1 MLPTDSGKAVI
12 AAIDHGLS
20 HGMYE
25 RFENPQETLN
35 RVLEGDPDG
44 ILAGVPF
51 LRRFETTLASQPDLV
66 TIGTVDQLHDSTLPG
81 EHEGAEIHHQA
92 FAVEEAARIGVDAIK
107 TALVYGRNDP
117 DVLADNLKLVSQVS
131 QTAQRY
137 GIDSVVE
144 PTLWGARAEDELDA
158 NLLAHANRIGFE
170 TGADIL
176 KSPYTGDKDSF
187 SPIVKNAP
195 VPMFIAGGPPAEND
209 REVLDMVR
217 SAVDV
222 GVNGVM
228 FGRNIWQHEDPASMI
243 RALKAVVHEDAS
255 IDSALTH
262 LQ

>member
-20 HGMYE
+20 YGIFE
-25 RFENPQETLN
+25 GFENPQTTLA
-35 RVLEGDPDG
+35 RVLEGNPDG

-51 LRRFETTLASQPDLV
+51 LRRFEATLSSHPDLV

-81 EHEGAEIHHQA
+81 AREETEIHHQA

-117 DVLADNLKLVSQVS
+117 DVLANNLQLVSRVS
-131 QTAQRY
+131 QSARQY

-144 PTLWGARAEDELDA
+144 PTLWGARADDELDA
-158 NLLAHANRIGFE
+158 ELLAHANRIGFE

-176 KSPYTGDKDSF
+176 KSPYTGDPASF
-187 SPIVKNAP
+187 EPIIENSPLP
-195 VPMFIAGGPPAEND
+195 LFIAGGPAADDD
-209 REVLDMVR
+209 RDVLKMVR

-222 GVNGVM
+222 GANGVM
-228 FGRNIWQHEDPASMI
+228 FGRNIWQHDDPASMI
-243 RALKAVVHEDAS
+243 RALKAIVHEDAS
-255 IDSALTH
+255 VDEGLTH
-262 LQ
+262 LG